1 MTRLPAAP
9 AALAALEAGLRA
21 RAAALAQEVR
31 SYPTPIARC
40 DDQLTGLLERRS
52 RLFRACD
59 ALEAYARSAGSAAA
73 LAALDAA
80 FGALAPGDLDAA
92 LAATCE
98 AAIGSLRAEYRAR
111 PGGCGAADAWAND
124 GAPAA

>member
-1 MTRLPAAP
+1 MAQLPDAP
-9 AALAALEAGLRA
+9 ASLATLEARLRD

-52 RLFRACD
+52 RLFCASD
-59 ALEAYARSAGSAAA
+59 ALEAFARNAGSAAA

-80 FGALAPGDLDAA
+80 FGALVPGDLSAA

-98 AAIGSLRAEYRAR
+98 ATIGRLRAEFRAR
-111 PGGCGAADAWAND
+111 PGGCGPADAWAND